1 VKPIKLISLVVL
13 FMITFGACNQNQDSN
28 DLSKLEEDFRKS
40 ISGVTL
46 VGHFT
51 LGENSNLRE
60 EKYTIKKV
68 SKISGSIWLF
78 QVRIQYGS
86 NDVTV
91 PLPLNVKWAGDTPI
105 ITLTDLSIPGLGTYT
120 ARVLIYRDQYAGT
133 WSAEEIKGQLFGRI
147 VREQTSSNA
156 NSEN

>member
-1 VKPIKLISLVVL
+1 MKPINLIPLVVL
-13 FMITFGACNQNQDSN
+13 FMTTFGACNQNQDTD
-28 DLSKLEEDFRKS
+28 DLLKLEEDFRKS

-120 ARVLIYRDQYAGT
+120 ARVIIYRDQYAGT
-133 WSAEEIKGQLFGRI
+133 WSAAEVKGQLFGRI
-147 VREQTSSNA
+147 VREQTLSNT

>member
-1 VKPIKLISLVVL
+1 
-13 FMITFGACNQNQDSN
+13 M
-28 DLSKLEEDFRKS
+28 
-40 ISGVTL
+40 

-147 VREQTSSNA
+147 VREQTSSNS

>member
-1 VKPIKLISLVVL
+1 
-13 FMITFGACNQNQDSN
+13 MITFGACNQNQDSN

-91 PLPLNVKWAGDTPI
+91 PLPLKVKWAGDTPI

-133 WSAEEIKGQLFGRI
+133 WSAEEIIGQLFGRI
-147 VREQTSSNA
+147 VREQTSSNS